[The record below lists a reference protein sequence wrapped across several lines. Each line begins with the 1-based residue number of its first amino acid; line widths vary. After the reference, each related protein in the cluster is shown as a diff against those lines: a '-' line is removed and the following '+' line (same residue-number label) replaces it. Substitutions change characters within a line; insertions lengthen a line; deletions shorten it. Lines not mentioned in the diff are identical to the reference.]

1 MNLPDTSTEQGQREA
16 SVMLA
21 RLCGWEVEPD
31 DYGKMW
37 IKCPGEP
44 YATTNLYHP
53 VFMFLAWRVLNWA
66 NNQTFTGGTKLDT
79 QMWWHNFVADL
90 RLSKPEQAIKL
101 FLDEILKLALTAGM
115 VSK

>member
-1 MNLPDTSTEQGQREA
+1 MNIDTSTEAGQREA

-53 VFMFLAWRVLNWA
+53 VFMFLAWLVLNWA
-66 NNQTFTGGTKLDT
+66 NGMKFGGDTTLD
-79 QMWWHNFVADL
+79 QWNWWHNFIADM
-90 RLSKPEQAIKL
+90 RLLPPTAAQRAWLDKILTLAI
-101 FLDEILKLALTAGM
+101 EAGM
-115 VSK
+115 LP